1 MPTQSPA
8 DGQRSFSSAESSEPV
23 CELEKRLRY
32 TQSVEI
38 DEEELCKMKNRLLQE
53 EIAITRLNPSSDD
66 TLNEYLNSFID
77 GQVLLKLPLHGEG
90 VNLQAN

>member
-23 CELEKRLRY
+23 CELKKRLRY

-38 DEEELCKMKNRLLQE
+38 DEEELLCEME
-53 EIAITRLNPSSDD
+53 
-66 TLNEYLNSFID
+66 NS
-77 GQVLLKLPLHGEG
+77 GGGYCYGEAQSFERG
-90 VNLQAN
+90 YPQRVFE